1 MIGKL
6 LLAAGL
12 VTLASTATFSQAMP
26 GSPQEQAACRP
37 DTRRFCTHIKPEMGP
52 FAYLGMPAKQPRQTE
67 QGLPA
72 GACKPWPVGSA
83 PITAH

>member
-37 DTRRFCTHIKPEMGP
+37 DTRRFCIHIKPEMGP
-52 FAYLGMPAKQPRQTE
+52 FAYLGCLQSNRAK
-67 QGLPA
+67 LSK
-72 GACKPWPVGSA
+72 ACLAVLESHGQ
-83 PITAH
+83 

>member
-26 GSPQEQAACRP
+26 GSPEEQAACRP

-52 FAYLGMPAKQPRQTE
+52 FAYLSCLQSNRPK
-67 QGLPA
+67 LSK
-72 GACKPWPVGSA
+72 ACLAVLASHGQ
-83 PITAH
+83 